1 MDIKIRN
8 VPNHVVARL
17 DFYAKKKEISR
28 EQYLRNE
35 LETIAISEEMRATED
50 RYENLIKKLL
60 EIVEHNNEVLEKNNY
75 LMEEFME
82 GIDSYDSENV

>member
-1 MDIKIRN
+1 MYIKIRN
-8 VPNHVVARL
+8 VPYHVVARL

-35 LETIAISEEMRATED
+35 LETIAMSAEMRATED
-50 RYENLIKKLL
+50 RYENWIKKLL

-82 GIDSYDSENV
+82 GIDSYDPENV

>member
-17 DFYAKKKEISR
+17 DFYANKKEISR

-35 LETIAISEEMRATED
+35 LETIAMSAEMRATED

-82 GIDSYDSENV
+82 GIDSYDPENV

>member
-1 MDIKIRN
+1 M
-8 VPNHVVARL
+8 
-17 DFYAKKKEISR
+17 
-28 EQYLRNE
+28 
-35 LETIAISEEMRATED
+35 ETIAISAEMRATED

>member
-1 MDIKIRN
+1 
-8 VPNHVVARL
+8 
-17 DFYAKKKEISR
+17 
-28 EQYLRNE
+28 
-35 LETIAISEEMRATED
+35 MRATED

-82 GIDSYDSENV
+82 GIDSYDPENV

>member
-8 VPNHVVARL
+8 VPYHVVARL

-35 LETIAISEEMRATED
+35 LETIAMSAEMRATED
-50 RYENLIKKLL
+50 RYENWIKKLL

-82 GIDSYDSENV
+82 GIDSYDPENV

>member
-17 DFYAKKKEISR
+17 DFYAKKKGISR

-35 LETIAISEEMRATED
+35 LETIAMSSEMRATED
-50 RYENLIKKLL
+50 RYENLIKSLL

-82 GIDSYDSENV
+82 GIDSYDPENV

>member
-8 VPNHVVARL
+8 VPNHVVDRL

-35 LETIAISEEMRATED
+35 LETIAISAEMRATED

>member
-8 VPNHVVARL
+8 VPYHVVSRL

-35 LETIAISEEMRATED
+35 LETIAMSAEMRATED

-75 LMEEFME
+75 
-82 GIDSYDSENV
+82 

>member
-1 MDIKIRN
+1 
-8 VPNHVVARL
+8 VARL

-35 LETIAISEEMRATED
+35 LETIAMSAEMRATED

-82 GIDSYDSENV
+82 GIDSYDPENV